1 MIKGSDYFAL
11 EGPALISDF
20 KLQSQAYVDLKYQR
34 GESLILLENT
44 SILDLGLVGN
54 MNRFY
59 LITKEIN
66 IEILRA
72 IYLQALK
79 MIIGQKGFTDFIRIL
94 SYNIT

>member
-1 MIKGSDYFAL
+1 
-11 EGPALISDF
+11 
-20 KLQSQAYVDLKYQR
+20 
-34 GESLILLENT
+34 
-44 SILDLGLVGN
+44 

-79 MIIGQKGFTDFIRIL
+79 MIIGQKGFTDFIRTL